1 MGLLHQR
8 NKLRGAVL
16 CGAYEGEGTDGG
28 WGGWGG
34 ADPGA
39 GTAPVERNDLAGL
52 NAGGWT
58 MGPPTEAQ
66 ARADAA
72 AFAGSLAGYDVTP
85 ADAVIVPLV
94 PLTPE
99 QIKTQPVAAV
109 ELVRQTVVDF
119 GQALSN
125 AANFAL
131 GLLGIGS
138 GTPSGVIGGSRA
150 VLGAINA
157 PSAFSSQLVETVTLG
172 SAAPSIARSDAT
184 GPAAA
189 AAAFAGAVEGG
200 QGTTAEGSVLIGS
213 PVLDYRG
220 ALVFAGTPTGAGSVT
235 PSLAPSTRGQGAGLR
250 DPFTLGGS
258 AAAQPA
264 IPAGLV
270 LAGLASFLMS

>member
-1 MGLLHQR
+1 MSG
-8 NKLRGAVL
+8 
-16 CGAYEGEGTDGG
+16 YDGEGTGGG

-34 ADPGA
+34 ADAGA
-39 GTAPVERNDLAGL
+39 AAAPVERNDLADL
-52 NAGGWT
+52 SAAGGFSLT
-58 MGPPTEAQ
+58 GGNLAGPGVGFGFAPGPVTNA
-66 ARADAA
+66 AADAWA
-72 AFAGSLAGYDVTP
+72 ASVEAGSSVSDAIIAPLMPVIEKATSINVGQLVTN
-85 ADAVIVPLV
+85 VINTILG
-94 PLTPE
+94 
-99 QIKTQPVAAV
+99 VAA
-109 ELVRQTVVDF
+109 
-119 GQALSN
+119 
-125 AANFAL
+125 AAT
-131 GLLGIGS
+131 
-138 GTPSGVIGGSRA
+138 GTLPGVASGVKTGMA
-150 VLGAINA
+150 VAAA
-157 PSAFSSQLVETVTLG
+157 PSAFTTTVTENPYAAAINAGLG
-172 SAAPSIARSDAT
+172 SAAPSIAGSDAT